1 MNYNSQNL
9 SFKQTQRVNVGQ
21 IQFLNLLHFN
31 QVELDNHITTELLEN
46 PFLEPSEITP
56 EVDINEND
64 RDEDFTK
71 DLRLDEMYSREILE
85 DDDGFAKQAV
95 ANREDNS
102 EWQDYKLN
110 SQTED
115 QSLSDYVYEQVK
127 YCGLNESQ
135 LQIAHF
141 LINSVN
147 EKGFLDANSGNITD
161 NLGFA
166 LGKFFD
172 ETEVSHVKEII
183 NHCEPFG
190 YATYDLT
197 DYLTFLVLNE
207 SEIKDEIKE
216 NAVIILEK
224 YLEVLGKNNWD
235 ILQEKSNLS
244 QQQIMEVWNLISG
257 FNPYPTIGY
266 DRGELQALTSVIPDY
281 EIFEIDGQLHG
292 ELIVNKNYNLK
303 VNSNYAESLKTNQR
317 NSSNSYINEKLQ
329 SAYWLINA
337 IEQREETMTK
347 VIQSIVYLQNE
358 YLLTGDN
365 SQLKPMKLKDIADL
379 VGLTISTVSRVTS
392 NKYAI
397 SPIGVIN
404 LKSLFTEAI
413 HLDNGTTKS
422 NKEVQEMVIDILK
435 NENKMNP
442 YSDLEVQKELEKQ
455 GIQLIRRTITKYRIA
470 GNIPSS
476 KERK

>member
-1 MNYNSQNL
+1 M
-9 SFKQTQRVNVGQ
+9 
-21 IQFLNLLHFN
+21 
-31 QVELDNHITTELLEN
+31 
-46 PFLEPSEITP
+46 
-56 EVDINEND
+56 
-64 RDEDFTK
+64 
-71 DLRLDEMYSREILE
+71 
-85 DDDGFAKQAV
+85 
-95 ANREDNS
+95 
-102 EWQDYKLN
+102 
-110 SQTED
+110 
-115 QSLSDYVYEQVK
+115 
-127 YCGLNESQ
+127 
-135 LQIAHF
+135 
-141 LINSVN
+141 
-147 EKGFLDANSGNITD
+147 
-161 NLGFA
+161 
-166 LGKFFD
+166 
-172 ETEVSHVKEII
+172 
-183 NHCEPFG
+183 
-190 YATYDLT
+190 
-197 DYLTFLVLNE
+197 LNE

-216 NAVIILEK
+216 NAVLILEK
-224 YLEVLGKNNWD
+224 YLEDLGKNNWD

-266 DRGELQALTSVIPDY
+266 DQGELQALTSVVPDY
-281 EIFEIDGQLHG
+281 EIFERDGQLHG
-292 ELIVNKNYNLK
+292 DLIVNKNYNLK

-455 GIQLIRRTITKYRIA
+455 GIQLTRRTITKYRIA